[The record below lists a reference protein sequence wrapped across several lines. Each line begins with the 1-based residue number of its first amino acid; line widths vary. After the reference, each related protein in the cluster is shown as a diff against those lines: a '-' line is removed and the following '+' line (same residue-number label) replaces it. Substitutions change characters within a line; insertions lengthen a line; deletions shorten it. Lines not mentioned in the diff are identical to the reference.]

1 MIPDLLLALQ
11 TYADDWASGEFWDGL
26 LGPFVDVMGLP
37 LFAALVFVP
46 IGLSYYLF
54 QGSMIMPL
62 IMLVLIGGVTIALA
76 PNPVIIASGI
86 AFILTLAG
94 AGYMIY
100 QYRR

>member
-1 MIPDLLLALQ
+1 MIGELLIVLQ
-11 TYADDWASGEFWDGL
+11 SYAEEWGSGEFWDAI

-37 LFAALVFVP
+37 LFAALIFAP

-62 IMLVLIGGVTIALA
+62 IMLVLVGGVTIALA
-76 PNPVIIASGI
+76 PNPVVVGAGI
-86 AFILTLAG
+86 AFVLTLAG
-94 AGYMIY
+94 AGYMVY

>member
-1 MIPDLLLALQ
+1 MIPKLLIALQ
-11 TYADDWASGEFWDGL
+11 TYADKWASGEFWEGML
-26 LGPFVDVMGLP
+26 NPFVDVMGLP
-37 LFAALVFVP
+37 LFAALVFAP

-62 IMLVLIGGVTIALA
+62 IMMVLVGSVTIALA
-76 PNPVIIASGI
+76 PNPVIVGAGI
-86 AFILTLAG
+86 AFVLTLAG